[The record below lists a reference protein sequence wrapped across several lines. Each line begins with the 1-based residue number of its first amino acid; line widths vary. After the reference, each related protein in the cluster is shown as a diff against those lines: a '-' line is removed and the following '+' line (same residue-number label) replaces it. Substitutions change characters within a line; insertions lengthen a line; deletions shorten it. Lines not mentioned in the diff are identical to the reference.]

1 MATVGPGDQSVKH
14 ASRTFSIVLVVVIIL
29 MFVCL
34 ALWVALSVA
43 IAKPDGSESSLIDGI
58 SKTFTGC
65 VGALLGL
72 LGGKLS

>member
-1 MATVGPGDQSVKH
+1 MPDGNGDVAVKH
-14 ASRTFSIVLVVVIIL
+14 ASGIFTIVLVIVVVL

-34 ALWVALSVA
+34 GLWVALSVA
-43 IAKPDGSESSLIDGI
+43 IAHPDGNESELIDGV

-72 LGGKLS
+72 LGGKLSS

>member
-1 MATVGPGDQSVKH
+1 MAEDGGAPSVKH
-14 ASRTFSIVLVVVIIL
+14 ASRTFIIVLLLVALL

-34 ALWVALSVA
+34 GLWVGLSVA
-43 IAKPDGSESSLIDGI
+43 IAKPDGAEASLIDGV